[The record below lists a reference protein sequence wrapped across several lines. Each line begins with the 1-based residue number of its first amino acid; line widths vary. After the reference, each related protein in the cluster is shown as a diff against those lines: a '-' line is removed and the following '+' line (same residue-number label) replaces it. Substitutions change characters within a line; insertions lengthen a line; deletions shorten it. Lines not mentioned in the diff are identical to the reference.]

1 MNQKILK
8 KERIRKKEEIKSILN
23 KKRIKEGANF
33 RIYFSPNNLGFSRM
47 AILTG
52 KKHGKATQR
61 NRIKRLFREIFRKNK
76 YLFKEGLDILIIP
89 KCLTPEI
96 KYQEIER
103 DFINLIKPLIKN
115 SENNIQNHPCH

>member
-33 RIYFSPNNLGFSRM
+33 RMYFSSNNLGFSRM

-52 KKHGKATQR
+52 KKYGKAPQR

-89 KCLTPEI
+89 KGLTPEI